1 MMLREQLRR
10 IIGDRKRE
18 PPTAYRVT
26 VERRGVAPLEAQ
38 LIVRAGSRRA
48 AGELASWIAELK
60 RGGMFEPTKI
70 QPVRGD
76 EVPDH
81 DDADL

>member
-1 MMLREQLRR
+1 MMLREPFRK

-18 PPTAYRVT
+18 LPTAYRVT
-26 VERRGVAPLEAQ
+26 VERRGVAPLETQ
-38 LIVRAGSRRA
+38 LIVRAGSKRA
-48 AGELASWIAELK
+48 AGELASWIAERK

-70 QPVRGD
+70 RPARGN